1 MDTSNL
7 FERIEG
13 YARENFTTE
22 TLAYILETD
31 PRVRKEFLKLLLKR
45 QPDLRKAFRSCEIET
60 QPSFDYGRPDLMLKS
75 KSNHAAAVLVE
86 VKTQSQEGESQIQ
99 RYLKS
104 GHDAYLAYLTPLGH
118 DAPDLDGADTER
130 YLGQFYWHEVHSVI
144 QKAGSHNVL
153 HKQFLKYLEA
163 RRMGPPEPI
172 SKNDLSASLHAA
184 DVIRKFQALVEA
196 VREEIEPDWAH
207 EFGKNIGG
215 KGVNSGLA
223 TGDLPY
229 WWFRPREWKKRGRPL
244 FLCIGVYAEKGAHGG
259 PRFYVGLGTWQKKF
273 GRELEMDRKFKRLC
287 NGVGWK
293 THACPTG
300 WEYYKEFSVG
310 TGNID
315 EIARRQ
321 IKNLRSVRKET
332 RKLVMFLKN
341 RPYRGEASRE
351 DVG

>member
-13 YARENFTTE
+13 YAQENFTTE
-22 TLAYILETD
+22 TLAYVLETD

-45 QPDLRKAFRSCEIET
+45 QPDLRKAFQSCEIET
-60 QPSFDYGRPDLMLKS
+60 QPSFDFGRPDLKLTS
-75 KSNHAAAVLVE
+75 KSNPGAAVLVE

-99 RYLKS
+99 RYLEI
-104 GHDAYLAYLTPLGH
+104 GHVAYLTPLGY

-144 QKAGSHNVL
+144 RKYGSHNVL
-153 HKQFLKYLEA
+153 QKQFLRYLEA

-172 SKNDLSASLHAA
+172 SRNDLSASLHAA

-196 VREEIEPDWAH
+196 VLEDIGPHWAH
-207 EFGKNIGG
+207 EFGKNVGG
-215 KGVNSGLA
+215 KRVDSGLA

-229 WWFRPREWKKRGRPL
+229 WWFRPRDWKKRGRGL
-244 FLCIGVYAEKGAHGG
+244 YLAIGVWAEEGAHGG
-259 PRFYVGLGTWQKKF
+259 PRFYVELGTAQKKF
-273 GRELEMDRKFKRLC
+273 GRELEMDPEFKRLC
-287 NGVGWK
+287 NGAGWK
-293 THACPTG
+293 TYSGPTEWAC
-300 WEYYKEFSVG
+300 YKEFSVG

-321 IKNLRSVRKET
+321 IKNVRSVRTET
-332 RKLVMFLKN
+332 RKLVKFLKN
-341 RPYRGEASRE
+341 RL
-351 DVG
+351 